1 MSDLDSDNLQQSLAG
16 GFDLGAFLAQ
26 QRAEGIEDSAGE
38 FTVSSSRA
46 LKKLSQFSLTS
57 HYAWL
62 LKLVQAVVLWECE
75 ELKVTQTRISTSF
88 MFKPTTSFPQEK
100 DVIATLQ
107 HGGANKTKPLD
118 QLCIA
123 LRSLV
128 EQAGLAFVLAVHGDE
143 PSEHPVYS
151 GEDVSKLSERERMK
165 WAQLAD
171 RGVRLTVSHFKGKES
186 FTGRYF
192 PTFTQVERRD
202 IKINSVL
209 EDAVLFCPIPVR
221 LDGRTLN
228 CLVSHRDWGFSFRS
242 RPVLLSGIKGEGL
255 PRLRV
260 PPSYEEKMLSLRT
273 TRSRAARGYN
283 GARDFDVWYYV
294 LARQPANMRMNSL
307 LRKRPTHEILW
318 IQNGVVVE
326 RAEAQVLTDIC
337 SLRILISAAD
347 YGTDMSGLSLT
358 RSEERDELQARIV
371 DLVTNDIV
379 QRFSEP
385 LFLDAVDTDEHSERE
400 PEENLDQ
407 REHSLVKD
415 NIAPSLGLGLMV
427 AVSTPGIAPF
437 WMMGGAAAG
446 ASALAGVLAQ
456 KYRDS
461 DYNKAKRRAQW
472 LELVPKDLRLL
483 GQLSIQNFKLD
494 RGTLGPSAQAPE
506 EMFKPRQR

>member
-1 MSDLDSDNLQQSLAG
+1 MIPAEPEQGLEG

-26 QRAEGIEDSAGE
+26 QRADGTQDSGGE

-62 LKLVQAVVLWECE
+62 LKLVQAVVLWKCE

-88 MFKPTTSFPQEK
+88 LFLPTCNFPAER
-100 DVIATLQ
+100 DVISTLQ
-107 HGGANKTKPLD
+107 HGGANKKNPLD

-165 WAQLAD
+165 WAQLSD
-171 RGVRLTVSHFKGKES
+171 RGIRLTVSHFKGKES

-209 EDAVLFCPIPVR
+209 EDAVLFCPIPVI
-221 LDGRTLN
+221 LDGRILN

-242 RPVLLSGIKGEGL
+242 RPVLLSGVKGEGL
-255 PRLRV
+255 PRLPV
-260 PPSYEEKMLSLRT
+260 PPTYEEKMISLQT
-273 TRSRAARGYN
+273 TRSRAARGYQGN
-283 GARDFDVWYYV
+283 RDFDAWYYV

-307 LRKRPTHEILW
+307 IRKRPVHEILW

-326 RAEAQVLTDIC
+326 RAEAQLSTDIC
-337 SLRILISAAD
+337 SLRILISAD
-347 YGTDMSGLSLT
+347 GFGTDMSGLSLT
-358 RSEERDELQARIV
+358 DSTEREELQARI
-371 DLVTNDIV
+371 LGMVTQDIAM
-379 QRFSEP
+379 RFSEP
-385 LFLDAVDTDEHSERE
+385 VFLDVTDTDEYSERE

-407 REHSLVKD
+407 REHSLLKD
-415 NIAPSLGLGLMV
+415 NIAPSLGLGVMV
-427 AVSTPGIAPF
+427 AISTPGMAPF

-472 LELVPKDLRLL
+472 LELVPKDLQLL
-483 GQLSIQNFKLD
+483 GALRNESFKRD
-494 RGTLGPSAQAPE
+494 RGSLSPSAQAPE
-506 EMFKPRQR
+506 DMFKPRQR